1 MTTENMSGAIETK
14 EFGKRRLG
22 GWMILVV
29 LILAG
34 VALGYA
40 WYRAG
45 NAAYLAGWS
54 RVGPETD
61 GPSAYTWAGLGL
73 VTAVWFV
80 CFFGF
85 FTLQPNMGAVLI
97 LFGQYVGTQRAS
109 GFHWANP
116 LLLKK
121 KVSVRARNLNGDKLK
136 VNDLRGNPIE
146 IALVV
151 VWRVTD
157 TSKAVFDVDDFEDY
171 VRVQSEAALRH
182 LAMAY
187 SYDTFEGDT
196 ISLRGSVDEVSQR
209 LQKEVQDRVARAGVL
224 IEEARISHLA
234 YAPEIAG
241 AMLQRQQAEAIV
253 AARTRIVEGACGMV
267 EMALAKLEEKKTV
280 ELDDERKASMV
291 SNLLVVLCGQGHAQ
305 PVINTGSLY

>member
-1 MTTENMSGAIETK
+1 METK
-14 EFGKRRLG
+14 SVTAEVEKRTIG
-22 GWMILVV
+22 GWVMLMV
-29 LILAG
+29 LIG
-34 VALGYA
+34 VGLGMGYA
-40 WYRAG
+40 WYRTG
-45 NAAYLAGWS
+45 SAAFH
-54 RVGPETD
+54 VGPPYD
-61 GPSAYTWAGLGL
+61 AAPSAYAWVGLSLASL
-73 VTAVWFV
+73 VWGF
-80 CFFGF
+80 CWFGF

-97 LFGQYVGTQRAS
+97 LFGKYVGTERTS

-121 KVSVRARNLNGDKLK
+121 KVSVRARNLNGEKLK

-151 VWRVTD
+151 VWCVRD
-157 TSKAVFDVDDFEDY
+157 TAKAVFDVDRFEDY
-171 VRVQSEAALRH
+171 VNVQSEAALRH

-187 SYDTFEGDT
+187 SYDVFEGDT
-196 ISLRGSVDEVSQR
+196 LSLRGSVDEVSQT
-209 LQKEVQDRVARAGVL
+209 LQREVQERVARAGVL

-253 AARTRIVEGACGMV
+253 AARSRIVEGACGMV
-267 EMALAKLEEKKTV
+267 EMALAKLAEKKV
-280 ELDDERKASMV
+280 VDLDEERKAAMV

-305 PVINTGSLY
+305 PVINAGSLY